1 MKKYERKKTPI
12 SSPYSVYLKMR
23 QDNSNNYLNNN
34 NNDNY
39 VKKIIND
46 NNDNNP
52 SYFNDIDLRQKNKIN
67 NMIINYK
74 YFQNKKTPL
83 NVKPLSNSL
92 SMRTMNT
99 ENRKSEISNPDLTY
113 FSLLIISN
121 IYFLLDYFRLF
132 EIKNNVFYKRNN
144 ADYNKYRA
152 ELKHYLDYNYQVL
165 SNENRLNKKKEVNVN
180 PFNPIDADFEH
191 YKSDLAHNPILNP
204 VNNYS
209 FNKYL
214 EKEMKNNKKTNTFQ
228 QAGNLLVNA

>member
-1 MKKYERKKTPI
+1 MDNFNDRISDKEALIEINAKNYLDFMKKYERKKTPI
-12 SSPYSVYLKMR
+12 SSPYSVYLKMK
-23 QDNSNNYLNNN
+23 QDNSNNYVNND
-34 NNDNY
+34 NDNY

-46 NNDNNP
+46 NNNDNNS

-83 NVKPLSNSL
+83 NMKPLSNSL
-92 SMRTMNT
+92 SMRNMNM
-99 ENRKSEISNPDLTY
+99 ENRKSEITNPEL
-113 FSLLIISN
+113 
-121 IYFLLDYFRLF
+121 
-132 EIKNNVFYKRNN
+132 FYKRNN

-152 ELKHYLDYNYQVL
+152 ELKHYLDYNYQIL
-165 SNENRLNKKKEVNVN
+165 SNKNRFNKKKEVNVN
-180 PFNPIDADFEH
+180 PYNPIDADFEH

-204 VNNYS
+204 VNNYT

-214 EKEMKNNKKTNTFQ
+214 EKEMNINKKTNTFQ

>member
-12 SSPYSVYLKMR
+12 SSPYSIYLKMR

-99 ENRKSEISNPDLTY
+99 ENRKSEISNPEL
-113 FSLLIISN
+113 
-121 IYFLLDYFRLF
+121 
-132 EIKNNVFYKRNN
+132 FYKRNN

-180 PFNPIDADFEH
+180 PFNPIDADFQH

>member
-99 ENRKSEISNPDLTY
+99 ENRKSEISNPEL
-113 FSLLIISN
+113 
-121 IYFLLDYFRLF
+121 
-132 EIKNNVFYKRNN
+132 FYKRNN

-191 YKSDLAHNPILNP
+191 YKSDLTHNPILNP

>member
-99 ENRKSEISNPDLTY
+99 ENRKSEISNPEL
-113 FSLLIISN
+113 
-121 IYFLLDYFRLF
+121 
-132 EIKNNVFYKRNN
+132 FYKRNN

>member
-1 MKKYERKKTPI
+1 MDNFNDRISDKEALIEINAKNYLDFMKKYERKKTPI
-12 SSPYSVYLKMR
+12 SSPYSVYLKMK
-23 QDNSNNYLNNN
+23 QDNSNNYLNND
-34 NNDNY
+34 NDNY

-46 NNDNNP
+46 NNNDNNS

-83 NVKPLSNSL
+83 NMKPLSNSL
-92 SMRTMNT
+92 SMRNMNM
-99 ENRKSEISNPDLTY
+99 ENRKSEITNPEL
-113 FSLLIISN
+113 
-121 IYFLLDYFRLF
+121 
-132 EIKNNVFYKRNN
+132 FYKRNN

-152 ELKHYLDYNYQVL
+152 ELKHYLDYNYQIL
-165 SNENRLNKKKEVNVN
+165 SNKNRFNKKKEVNVN
-180 PFNPIDADFEH
+180 PYNPIDADFEH

-204 VNNYS
+204 VNNYT

-214 EKEMKNNKKTNTFQ
+214 EKEMNINKKTNTFQ